1 MALGIL
7 FFPWGVFSL
16 LAAATGPIKT
26 WAALCRIWLLSV
38 LLFFSLPNSK
48 LLGYILPAVPSL
60 VMLAAMGW
68 DKVMLKV
75 KHAERWFG
83 VLVVLNLS
91 LALVGSVFSMK
102 YTSMVLS
109 RDVAT
114 VLACQASTSD
124 TIYAL
129 NAYPYD
135 LPFVAQVTRPLVV
148 IGDWENLHA
157 HAGDSWQRELFE
169 SADFAPVA
177 AQTLQS
183 PEQLALTQHQSG
195 RWLVIPIAMKN
206 NAATVGWTFV
216 FKGMGWVLFRSNPDA
231 GHVTE
236 PASPKGLD
244 GCKK

>member
-7 FFPWGVFSL
+7 FSPWGVFSL

-114 VLACQASTSD
+114 VLACEAARNSD
-124 TIYAL
+124 QESGW
-129 NAYPYD
+129 NSVSNQQHD
-135 LPFVAQVTRPLVV
+135 QVH
-148 IGDWENLHA
+148 N
-157 HAGDSWQRELFE
+157 
-169 SADFAPVA
+169 
-177 AQTLQS
+177 
-183 PEQLALTQHQSG
+183 
-195 RWLVIPIAMKN
+195 M
-206 NAATVGWTFV
+206 
-216 FKGMGWVLFRSNPDA
+216 
-231 GHVTE
+231 
-236 PASPKGLD
+236 
-244 GCKK
+244 